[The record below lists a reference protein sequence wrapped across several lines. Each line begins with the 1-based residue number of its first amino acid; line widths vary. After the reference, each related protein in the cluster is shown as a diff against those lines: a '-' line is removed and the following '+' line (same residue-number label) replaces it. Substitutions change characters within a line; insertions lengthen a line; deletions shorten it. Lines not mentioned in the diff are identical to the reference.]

1 MKLTIYRKLV
11 LGFTIVIGI
20 VIAAQAYMLYELHA
34 LSEEAQTTLTL
45 EVQSLD
51 ISKRLRTLLDDE
63 ESYARKYLITGD
75 PVYFK
80 LFKDSSSEFQ
90 RLLSSLVT
98 TEAKRGEILHQVAQ
112 RHHSF
117 ALSLPV
123 IDSEN
128 KKLLGPLQA
137 SDQEERQDHI
147 DFIDRSLKGLI
158 RLNQLSIDSAMSTFV
173 EATQRSMLVA
183 VSLTLLTI
191 LVASAAAWIIS
202 RTITRPIARLVRA
215 TQEIARGRFEPIR
228 IRSHDETRLLAEAV
242 NDMGA
247 QIKKANDA
255 KADLMH
261 EIIHELRN
269 PLQVIFFARNLLAE
283 QELGDING
291 KQLEMLELI
300 GSNAD
305 KLMNFTDQFLD
316 LAKSDAGMMEYQRR
330 PADVSALV
338 ARAVDEA
345 RPVAY
350 SKNIAIKLMAEPVP
364 QTVADGAKLG
374 QVFANLLS
382 NAVKYTETGGSIG
395 VAVFCVDRKVYVA
408 VKDSG
413 IGIAA
418 DELPKLFTKFYRAS
432 NSTNTE
438 AKGTGIG
445 LALVKTI
452 VEAHGGTISVS
463 SKLGEGSTFV
473 VELPL
478 AHTGETAV
486 SPNGAEHAEQ

>member
-1 MKLTIYRKLV
+1 MRLTIYRKLV
-11 LGFTIVIGI
+11 LGFIVVIGI
-20 VIAAQAYMLYELHA
+20 VIVAQAYMLYELHA

-75 PVYFK
+75 PVYYK
-80 LFKDSSSEFQ
+80 LFKESSSEFQ
-90 RLLSSLVT
+90 RLLSSLVM
-98 TEAKRGEILHQVAQ
+98 TEAKRSDLLHKVAE

-117 ALSLPV
+117 ALSLPL
-123 IDSEN
+123 IDTAN
-128 KKLLGPLQA
+128 RKILTPFAA
-137 SDQEERQDHI
+137 SDQGERQEHI

-158 RLNQLSIDSAMSTFV
+158 RLNQLSIDSAMSAFV
-173 EATQRSMLVA
+173 EATQRSMVVA
-183 VSLTLLTI
+183 VALTLLTI

-202 RTITRPIARLVRA
+202 HTITRPIAALVRA

-228 IRSHDETRLLAEAV
+228 VRSHDETRLLAEAV
-242 NDMGA
+242 NDMSA
-247 QIKKANDA
+247 QIKKANEA

-305 KLMNFTDQFLD
+305 KLMSFTDQFLD
-316 LAKSDAGMMEYQRR
+316 LAKSDAGMMEYRR
-330 PADVSALV
+330 SPADISAIL

-345 RPVAY
+345 RALARP
-350 SKNIAIKLMAEPVP
+350 KNLSIKLMAEPVP
-364 QTVADGAKLG
+364 QAIADGEKLA

-382 NAVKYTETGGSIG
+382 NAVKYTETGGSIA

-432 NSTNTE
+432 NSAETQ

-445 LALVKTI
+445 LTFVKTI
-452 VEAHGGTISVS
+452 IEAHGGTISVS

-478 AHTGETAV
+478 AHTGETTA
-486 SPNGAEHAEQ
+486 PEIPATEH

>member
-11 LGFTIVIGI
+11 LGFAIVIGI
-20 VIAAQAYMLYELHA
+20 VIAAQAYMLFELHG
-34 LSEEAQTTLTL
+34 LSDEAQNTLTL

-75 PVYFK
+75 PVYYK
-80 LFKDSSSEFQ
+80 LFKESSSEFQ
-90 RLLSSLVT
+90 RLLSSLVM
-98 TEAKRGEILHQVAQ
+98 TEAKRSELLHRVAE

-117 ALSLPV
+117 ALSLPL
-123 IDSEN
+123 IDSSN
-128 KKLLGPLQA
+128 RKTAAQLAQA
-137 SDQEERQDHI
+137 DQEERQEHI

-173 EATQRSMLVA
+173 EATQRAMLVA
-183 VSLTLLTI
+183 ISLTILTI
-191 LVASAAAWIIS
+191 LVASGAAWIIA
-202 RTITRPIARLVRA
+202 RTITRPIAKLVRA

-228 IRSHDETRLLAEAV
+228 VRSHDETRLLAEAV
-242 NDMGA
+242 NDMSA
-247 QIKKANDA
+247 QLKKANEA

-283 QELGDING
+283 QELGGING

-305 KLMNFTDQFLD
+305 KLMTFTDQFLD
-316 LAKSDAGMMEYQRR
+316 LAKSDAGMMEYRR
-330 PADVSALV
+330 HPADVSAIV

-345 RPVAY
+345 RALARP
-350 SKNIAIKLMAEPVP
+350 KNITIKLMAEPVP
-364 QTVADGAKLG
+364 QTVADADKLAR
-374 QVFANLLS
+374 VFANLLS
-382 NAVKYTETGGSIG
+382 NAVKYTETGGSVA

-432 NSTNTE
+432 NSAETQ

-463 SKLGEGSTFV
+463 SKLGAGSTFV

-478 AHTGETAV
+478 AHSGQAAAPETPAT
-486 SPNGAEHAEQ
+486 AH

>member
-1 MKLTIYRKLV
+1 MRVTIYTKML
-11 LGFTIVIGI
+11 LGFGIIIGI
-20 VIAAQAYMLYELHA
+20 MIAAQGYMLFELNA

-51 ISKRLRTLLDDE
+51 LAKRLRSLLDDE

-75 PVYFK
+75 PVYHK
-80 LFKDSSSEFQ
+80 LFQDSSNEFQ
-90 RLLSSLVT
+90 KLLTSLVL
-98 TEAKRGEILHQVAQ
+98 TEAKRREMLHEVAD

-123 IDSEN
+123 LDGSNRKALE
-128 KKLLGPLQA
+128 PLQA
-137 SDQEERQDHI
+137 SDQEERQENI
-147 DFIDRSLKGLI
+147 NFIDRSLKALI
-158 RLNQLSIDSAMSTFV
+158 RINQLSIDSAMSTFV
-173 EATQRSMLVA
+173 VATQRSRLIA
-183 VSLTLLTI
+183 VGLTLITI
-191 LVASAAAWIIS
+191 LVASAAAWIIAHTVTS
-202 RTITRPIARLVRA
+202 PMRKLVTA

-228 IRSHDETRLLAEAV
+228 VRSRDETALLARAI
-242 NDMGA
+242 NDMAA
-247 QIKKANDA
+247 QIKKGNEA

-269 PLQVIFFARNLLAE
+269 PLQIIFFARNILAD
-283 QELGDING
+283 QELGGING

-305 KLMNFTDQFLD
+305 KLMTFTNQFLD
-316 LAKSDAGMMEYQRR
+316 LAKSDAGMMEYHRE
-330 PADVSALV
+330 PTDIGAVV

-345 RPVAY
+345 RALAHP
-350 SKNIAIKLMAEPVP
+350 KNISIKLLSEPLP
-364 QTVADGAKLG
+364 QSCADGEKLG

-382 NAVKYTETGGSIG
+382 NAVKYTEAGGSIA
-395 VAVFCVDRKVYVA
+395 VATFCLAQKIYVA

-418 DELPKLFTKFYRAS
+418 DELPRLFTKFYRAS
-432 NSTNTE
+432 NSETTHVQ
-438 AKGTGIG
+438 GTGIG
-445 LALVKTI
+445 LALVKTF
-452 VEAHGGTISVS
+452 VEAHSGTISVS

-478 AHTGETAV
+478 TPKVDTAASEHTAAV
-486 SPNGAEHAEQ
+486 